1 MLFEKNIEGIEGL
14 VVVTPRVFEDE
25 RGFFKETFNEE
36 EFKKNGIEIH
46 WVQTNHSKSSKG
58 VLRGLHWQKGEYAQ
72 YKLVRVTKGAVIDV
86 AVDIR
91 KDSPTFGKYA
101 LVELTEDNHKM
112 FLLPAGFAHG
122 FIALTDDTHF
132 EYMVGGGV
140 YNKDSERAIRWDDPY
155 IGIDW
160 RLGEWGI
167 EEPIVS
173 EKDANAPTLDEILK
187 NNPEDLF

>member
-1 MLFEKNIEGIEGL
+1 MEFEKNFGDIKGL
-14 VVVTPRVFEDE
+14 VVITPKVFGDE

-36 EFKKNGIEIH
+36 EFKKEGINIH
-46 WVQTNHSKSSKG
+46 WVQANHSRSSKG

-72 YKLVRVTKGAVIDV
+72 DKLVRVTKGAVLDV

-122 FIALTDDTHF
+122 FVALKDDTDF

-140 YNKDSERAIRWDDPY
+140 YNKDSERAIVWNDPD
-155 IGIDW
+155 IDIDW
-160 RLGEWGI
+160 GLQEWSI
-167 EEPIVS
+167 QDPIVS
-173 EKDANAPTLDEILK
+173 EKDANAPKLK
-187 NNPEDLF
+187 DIMGNNPEDLF